1 MHHAFILAGGLGTR
15 LRPYT
20 TILPKPLI
28 PLGDRSIV
36 ERVLVGVRDA
46 GVTRATV
53 SLGYLGHLV
62 EAVLGDG
69 SALGLELTY
78 TRESEPL
85 GTAGA
90 LSLIGDN
97 VSDDDI
103 VLVINGDTFTTLD
116 FGHLLSWFDGTS
128 ADAAMVCVQ
137 RDVTIDYGVVDIDPD
152 GQLIGIREK
161 PHLQHTVST
170 GINLL
175 RGSTLRTLDGGR
187 IDMPVFLTGL
197 QEAGRTVLC
206 RVVDDLWMDLGRQ
219 EDLAAA
225 NDLIHAEG
233 FPL

>member
-1 MHHAFILAGGLGTR
+1 MYHAFILAGGLGTR

-20 TILPKPLI
+20 AILPKPLI

-36 ERVLVGVRDA
+36 ERVLVGVRDG
-46 GVTRATV
+46 GVTKATV

-69 SALGLELTY
+69 SALGLAITY
-78 TRESEPL
+78 TREPEPL

-90 LSLIGDN
+90 LSLIADQ
-97 VSDDDI
+97 VDDDD
-103 VLVINGDTFTTLD
+103 VLLVINGDTFTTLD
-116 FGHLLSWFDGTS
+116 FGELLSWFDHTG
-128 ADAAMVCVQ
+128 APAAMVCVE
-137 RDVTIDYGVVDIDPD
+137 RDVKIDYGVVEIDAE
-152 GQLIGIREK
+152 GRLSGIREK
-161 PHLQHTVST
+161 PQLHHTVST

-175 RGSTLRTLDGGR
+175 RGSVLRRLEGSR
-187 IDMPVFLTGL
+187 VDMPDFLTDLRHDG
-197 QEAGRTVLC
+197 EDVLC

-225 NDLIHAEG
+225 HDLIHGEG